1 MQRYARLYVAFAKN
15 SFLNA
20 LEYRLSFIIWSIAT
34 ICYAIV
40 YVASIQFI
48 FAHVQT
54 IGGWRLEQML
64 VLAATVMIVDG
75 IVESIFGENMNA
87 LSGLINRGE
96 LDFVLSKPVNTRFYV
111 STRKFDWDPLVQVV
125 IGCGLLWY
133 AIGLL
138 AQPIAWH
145 GVLLYLALV
154 VCACLIAYSL
164 WFMIISAT
172 FFAGRLNNVGH
183 LYSNLIETARV
194 PTDVFRGVLRIGA
207 DVCAAGGV
215 HRHGPQPSPDGP
227 AQPRLRPR
235 RLRHDRRPP
244 HPLPPLLAPGTDQ
257 ILQRE

>member
-87 LSGLINRGE
+87 LSG
-96 LDFVLSKPVNTRFYV
+96 S
-111 STRKFDWDPLVQVV
+111 S
-125 IGCGLLWY
+125 
-133 AIGLL
+133 
-138 AQPIAWH
+138 IAANW
-145 GVLLYLALV
+145 
-154 VCACLIAYSL
+154 
-164 WFMIISAT
+164 IS
-172 FFAGRLNNVGH
+172 
-183 LYSNLIETARV
+183 S
-194 PTDVFRGVLRIGA
+194 
-207 DVCAAGGV
+207 
-215 HRHGPQPSPDGP
+215 
-227 AQPRLRPR
+227 
-235 RLRHDRRPP
+235 
-244 HPLPPLLAPGTDQ
+244 
-257 ILQRE
+257 